1 MEKDPTNRWR
11 RFQRVAFDKKAI
23 MKRMRRAEVVSFR
36 HAHKFVLKRW
46 GNLREVR
53 GKIVFWIVALGC
65 LIGATGLQL
74 IWDQQ
79 NYQTQV
85 GAVGGT
91 YAEAAV
97 GPIETLNPLFASSQA
112 ENIVSQLVFS
122 RLLNYDRTGNL
133 NYDAASDVSVSADGL
148 EYSVKIRSDILW
160 QDGRKLTA
168 DDVVFT
174 TQLIQDPL
182 TRSQIR
188 GWDGIKV
195 TKTGE
200 YSVSFRLKEP
210 YAPFREALTF
220 AILPKHILGSI
231 DHTAI
236 RENSFGTSPIGS
248 GPFSV
253 RLVQDVDVSNGR
265 RVAHLVTNKTYYRG
279 APKLERFQVHA
290 YKNSDDIMKALSLNE
305 VNAAS
310 GLTITGT
317 KEVLARYGSRY
328 NVDTQPIQAGVYAFL
343 NTQSD
348 VLSDVTIRRALQR
361 ATNTDE
367 IRDKVGGQVESLSL
381 PFTSLQVDASTVK
394 VPSFDPAEAN
404 KLLDDAGW
412 KKNSSGKRE
421 KDGKPLKVTVATLS
435 TPEYLRA
442 LEVMIGQ
449 WRQVGVDVEEKQ
461 VDPNDSTQDFVQT
474 VLQPRAYDVLLYQ
487 IDLGRDP
494 DVYTYWHSSQA
505 NIRGRNLSNYKSA
518 VADDILVTAR
528 SSQNSSL
535 RATKYVSF
543 AQRWLSD
550 VPAIGLY
557 QPTVQYIYNK
567 SVGGLDESAVLVRPQ
582 DRYQSVIYWTVGDQA
597 VYKTP

>member
-23 MKRMRRAEVVSFR
+23 IKRMRRAEAVSFR

-65 LIGATGLQL
+65 LISATGLQL
-74 IWDQQ
+74 MWDQR

-91 YAEAAV
+91 YAEAAI
-97 GPIETLNPLFASSQA
+97 GSIETLNPLFASSQA
-112 ENIVSQLVFS
+112 ENVVSQLVFS
-122 RLLNYDRTGNL
+122 RLLTYDRTGNL
-133 NYDAASDVSVSADGL
+133 NYDAASGVTVSDDGL
-148 EYSVKIRSDILW
+148 EYSVKIRPDILW
-160 QDGRKLTA
+160 HDGHKLTA
-168 DDVVFT
+168 DDIVFT
-174 TQLIQDPL
+174 TELIQDPL
-182 TRSQIR
+182 TRTQIK

-220 AILPKHILGSI
+220 PILPKHILGSV
-231 DHTAI
+231 DHTVI
-236 RENSFGTSPIGS
+236 RENSFSTSPIGS
-248 GPFSV
+248 GPFAV
-253 RLVQDVDVSNGR
+253 RLVQDVDVPNGR
-265 RVAHLVTNKTYYRG
+265 RIAHLVANTSYYRG
-279 APKLERFQVHA
+279 VPKLERFQVHA

-310 GLTITGT
+310 GLTITAT

-328 NVDTQPIQAGVYAFL
+328 NVQTQTTQAGVYAFL
-343 NTQSD
+343 NTQNGA
-348 VLSDVTIRRALQR
+348 LSDVVVRRALQR
-361 ATNTDE
+361 ATNTQE
-367 IRDKVGGQVESLSL
+367 IRDKVGGNVGALSL
-381 PFTSLQVDASTVK
+381 PFTSLQVDTSSIK
-394 VPSFDPAEAN
+394 VPGYDPVEAN
-404 KLLDDAGW
+404 KLLDEAGW
-412 KKNSSGKRE
+412 KKNPSGKRE
-421 KDGKPLKVTVATLS
+421 KDGKPLTITVATLS

-505 NIRGRNLSNYKSA
+505 SIRGRNLSNYKSA

-528 SSQNSSL
+528 SSQNPSL
-535 RATKYVSF
+535 RETKYGSF

-550 VPAIGLY
+550 VPAIALY
-557 QPTVQYIYNK
+557 QPTVQYVYSK
-567 SVGGLDESAVLVRPQ
+567 SVGGLDESAVLVRPE
-582 DRYQSVIYWTVGDQA
+582 DRYQSVMYWTVGEQA